1 MSQMFFYDEQIRR
14 YLLQFT
20 RMFSLFEVEY
30 GRDEQGT
37 ADLVR
42 VPIRY
47 GDASRQAQTILNQ
60 NSANSLNATPMMTF
74 HITGLTYDRERMQEP
89 YHVNKMFVRQRTW
102 DPGTESYETTQGNA
116 FQVERLMP
124 VPYKLTVDLDIWTSN
139 TNQKMQLFE
148 QIATLFNPALEI
160 QATDNYI
167 DWTSLTVC
175 NLDSVRWSSK
185 TIPVN
190 TNTNEPLDIMT
201 MTFSMP
207 IWISS
212 PAKIKK
218 LGVVERVIAS
228 IFDAHGDTVN
238 AISNSDLLLGTRVK
252 VTPGGYQVLL
262 LDNQLQVLQSKQPPV
277 HPDRL
282 SLDPFGFPVS
292 ENPQITWP
300 AVIGMYGVLRP
311 GISYITLADPWDPD
325 NGPHVVGTI
334 AVNPADDRLLIYNI
348 DPDTM
353 PQNTLSPVDAVVNPL
368 TAGPQDGLDSSMT
381 GQRYLLNESTG
392 SDSNL
397 SNPLAWLGVNN
408 QPLIANAND
417 IIEFDGSRWVIA
429 FHSQSTTG
437 PQYVTNLTT
446 GIQYYWNG
454 TKWNKSIDGLYP
466 GGEWTLVL

>member
-1 MSQMFFYDEQIRR
+1 MQLFFYDEQIRR

-30 GRDEQGT
+30 GRNEQGT
-37 ADLVR
+37 SDLVR

-89 YHVNKMFVRQRTW
+89 YHVNKMMVRQRTW

-124 VPYKLTVDLDIWTSN
+124 VPYKLTIDLDIWTSN

-175 NLDSVRWSSK
+175 NLDAVKWSSK
-185 TIPVN
+185 TIPVG

-228 IFDAHGDTVN
+228 IFDAQGDAVN
-238 AISNSDLLLGTRVK
+238 AITNSDLLLGTRVK
-252 VTPGGYQVLL
+252 VTPWSYQVLL
-262 LDNQLQVLQSKQPPV
+262 LDGQLQVLQPAQPV
-277 HPDRL
+277 NPDRI
-282 SLDPFGFPVS
+282 SLAPFTFPIV

-300 AVIGMYGVLRP
+300 TVIGAYGVLRP
-311 GISYITLADPWDPD
+311 GISYITLDNPWAPD
-325 NGPHVVGTI
+325 SSIIGTI

-348 DPDTM
+348 DPDTA
-353 PQNTLSPVDAVVNPL
+353 PQNTLSPVDAVINPL
-368 TAGPQDGLDSSMT
+368 TVGPGDGLDPAAV

-392 SDSNL
+392 SADNS
-397 SNPLAWLGVNN
+397 SNPTAWQGTGG

-417 IIEFDGSRWVIA
+417 IIEYNGTRWVIA
-429 FHSQSTTG
+429 FNSASTD
-437 PQYVTNLTT
+437 PQYVVNLTT
-446 GIQYYWNG
+446 GIQYFWNG
-454 TKWNKSIDGLYP
+454 TKWVKSIDGLYT
-466 GGEWTLVL
+466 GGTWNLVL

>member
-1 MSQMFFYDEQIRR
+1 MFFNDDQIRR

-30 GRDEQGT
+30 GRNEQGT
-37 ADLVR
+37 TDLIR

-47 GDASRQAQTILNQ
+47 GDASRNAQTILNQ
-60 NSANSLNATPMMTF
+60 NSANSLNATPMMTL
-74 HITGLTYDRERMQEP
+74 HITALAYDRERMQEP
-89 YHVNKMFVRQRTW
+89 YHVNKMMVRQRTW

-124 VPYKLTVDLDIWTSN
+124 VPYKLTIDLDIWTSN

-167 DWTSLTVC
+167 DWTSLSVC
-175 NLDSVRWSSK
+175 NLDNVKWSSRSVPQG
-185 TIPVN
+185 TGDPI
-190 TNTNEPLDIMT
+190 DIMT

-228 IFDAHGDTVN
+228 IFDAQGDAVN
-238 AISNSDLLLGTRVK
+238 AITNSDLLLGTRIK
-252 VTPGGYQVLL
+252 ITPWSYQVLL
-262 LDNQLQVLQSKQPPV
+262 LDGQLQVLQPPQPV
-277 HPDRL
+277 NPDRI
-282 SLDPFGFPVS
+282 SLAPFDFPIV

-300 AVIGMYGVLRP
+300 TVINAYGVLRP
-311 GISYITLADPWDPD
+311 GISYVTLDNPWDPD
-325 NGPHVVGTI
+325 SSIVGTI

-348 DPDTM
+348 DPDTA
-353 PQNTLSPVDAVVNPL
+353 PQNTLSPVDAVINPL
-368 TAGPQDGLDSSMT
+368 TSGPGDGLDSSLT
-381 GQRYLLNESTG
+381 GQRYLLNEGTG
-392 SDSNL
+392 DANNS
-397 SNPLAWLGVNN
+397 SNPIAWLGTGG

-417 IIEFDGSRWVIA
+417 IIEYNGTRWVIA
-429 FHSQSTTG
+429 FNSASTD
-437 PQYVTNLTT
+437 PQYVVNLTT
-446 GIQYYWNG
+446 GIQYFWNG
-454 TKWNKSIDGLYP
+454 TKWVKSIDGLYT
-466 GGEWTLVL
+466 GGTWNLVL

>member
-1 MSQMFFYDEQIRR
+1 MQLFFYDEQIRR

-30 GRDEQGT
+30 GRNEQGT
-37 ADLVR
+37 SDLVR

-89 YHVNKMFVRQRTW
+89 YHVNKMLVRQRTW
-102 DPGTESYETTQGNA
+102 NPTTETYETTQGNA

-124 VPYKLTVDLDIWTSN
+124 VPYKLTIDLDIWTSN

-175 NLDSVRWSSK
+175 NLDQVRWSSRS
-185 TIPVN
+185 IPVG
-190 TNTNEPLDIMT
+190 TNDPIDIMT

-228 IFDAHGDTVN
+228 IFDAQGDAVN
-238 AISNSDLLLGTRVK
+238 AISNNDLLLGTRVK
-252 VTPGGYQVLL
+252 VTPWSYQVLL
-262 LDNQLQVLQSKQPPV
+262 LDGQLQVLQPPQV
-277 HPDRL
+277 VNPDRL
-282 SLDPFGFPVS
+282 SLAPFAFPIV
-292 ENPQITWP
+292 ETPQITWP
-300 AVIGMYGVLRP
+300 TVINAYGVLRP
-311 GISYITLADPWDPD
+311 GISYITLDNPWAPD
-325 NGPHVVGTI
+325 SSIVGTI
-334 AVNPADDRLLIYNI
+334 AVNPADDRLLIFNI
-348 DPDTM
+348 NPDTA
-353 PQNTLSPVDAVVNPL
+353 PQDTLAPVDAVVNPL
-368 TAGPQDGLDSSMT
+368 TTGPGDGLDSSMT
-381 GQRYLLNESTG
+381 GQRYLLNEGTG
-392 SDSNL
+392 NAGNAM
-397 SNPLAWLGVNN
+397 NPIAWQGTSG

-417 IIEFDGSRWVIA
+417 IIEYDGTRWVIA
-429 FHSQSTTG
+429 FNSTSTD
-437 PQYVTNLTT
+437 PQYVVNLTT

-454 TKWNKSIDGLYP
+454 TTWVKSIDGLYT
-466 GGEWTLVL
+466 GGTWNLVL

>member
-1 MSQMFFYDEQIRR
+1 MQLFFYDEQIRR

-30 GRDEQGT
+30 GRNEQGT
-37 ADLVR
+37 TDLIR

-89 YHVNKMFVRQRTW
+89 YHVNKMMVRQRTW

-124 VPYKLTVDLDIWTSN
+124 VPYKLTIDLDIWTSN

-175 NLDSVRWSSK
+175 NLDNVKWSSK
-185 TIPVN
+185 TIPVA
-190 TNTNEPLDIMT
+190 TNVNEPLDIMT

-228 IFDAHGDTVN
+228 IFDAQGDAVN
-238 AISNSDLLLGTRVK
+238 AITNNDLLLGTRVK
-252 VTPGGYQVLL
+252 VTPWGYQVLL
-262 LDNQLQVLQSKQPPV
+262 LDGQLQVLQPPQPVNPN
-277 HPDRL
+277 RL
-282 SLDPFGFPVS
+282 SLDPFGFPIV

-300 AVIGMYGVLRP
+300 TVINAYGVLP
-311 GISYITLADPWDPD
+311 GISYITLDNPWAPD
-325 NGPHVVGTI
+325 SSIIGTI

-348 DPDTM
+348 DPDTA
-353 PQNTLSPVDAVVNPL
+353 PQNTLAPVDAVINPL
-368 TAGPQDGLDSSMT
+368 TSSPGNGLDPAAV

-392 SDSNL
+392 SADNP
-397 SNPLAWLGVNN
+397 SNPLAWQGTGA
-408 QPLIANAND
+408 QPLIAHAND
-417 IIEFDGSRWVIA
+417 IIEYNGTRWVVA
-429 FHSQSTTG
+429 FNSQDSTDA
-437 PQYVTNLTT
+437 QYVINLTT
-446 GIQYYWNG
+446 GIQYYWNS
-454 TKWNKSIDGLYP
+454 TDSNRWVKSIDGLYP
-466 GGEWTLVL
+466 GGTWNLVL

>member
-30 GRDEQGT
+30 GRNEQGT
-37 ADLVR
+37 NDLIR

-47 GDASRQAQTILNQ
+47 GDASRNAQTILNQ
-60 NSANSLNATPMMTF
+60 NSANSLNATPLMTF
-74 HITGLTYDRERMQEP
+74 YITALAYDRERMQEP

-124 VPYKLTVDLDIWTSN
+124 VPYKLTVNLDIWTSN

-175 NLDSVRWSSK
+175 NLDNVNWSSRS
-185 TIPVN
+185 IPVN
-190 TNTNEPLDIMT
+190 NTDPIDVMT

-218 LGVVERVIAS
+218 LGVVERIIAS
-228 IFDAHGDTVN
+228 IFDAQGDTVN
-238 AISNSDLLLGTRVK
+238 AISNNDLLLGTRVK

-262 LDNQLQVLQSKQPPV
+262 LDNQLQVLQSTQPPV
-277 HPDRL
+277 RPDRL
-282 SLDPFGFPVS
+282 SLEPFGFPVA
-292 ENPQITWP
+292 ENPQITWS

-311 GISYITLADPWDPD
+311 GISYITLADPWDPQND
-325 NGPHVVGTI
+325 HPVVGTI
-334 AVNPADDRLLIYNI
+334 AINPADDRLLIFNI
-348 DPDTM
+348 DPDTI

-368 TAGPQDGLDSSMT
+368 TAGPADGLDSSIT

-392 SDSNL
+392 SETNT
-397 SNPLAWLGVNN
+397 SNPLAWAGINN

-417 IIEFDGSRWVIA
+417 IIEFDGSRWVVA
-429 FHSQSTTG
+429 FHSQSITE

-454 TKWNKSIDGLYP
+454 TKWVKSIDGLYP

>member
-30 GRDEQGT
+30 GRNEQGT
-37 ADLVR
+37 NDLIR

-47 GDASRQAQTILNQ
+47 GDASRNAQTILNQ
-60 NSANSLNATPMMTF
+60 NSANSLNATPLMTF
-74 HITGLTYDRERMQEP
+74 HITALAYDRERMQEP

-124 VPYKLTVDLDIWTSN
+124 VPYKLTIDLDIWTSN

-167 DWTSLTVC
+167 DWTSLSVC
-175 NLDSVRWSSK
+175 NLDNVKWTSRSVPQG
-185 TIPVN
+185 TGDPI
-190 TNTNEPLDIMT
+190 DIMT

-218 LGVVERVIAS
+218 LGVVERVIFS
-228 IFDAHGDTVN
+228 IFDAQGDAAN
-238 AISNSDLLLGTRVK
+238 AISNSDLLLGTRIK

-262 LDNQLQVLQSKQPPV
+262 LDNQLQVLQSTQPPV
-277 HPDRL
+277 QPDRL
-282 SLDPFGFPVS
+282 SLEPFGFPVA

-325 NGPHVVGTI
+325 NGSPVVGTI

-353 PQNTLSPVDAVVNPL
+353 PQNTLAPVDAVVNPL
-368 TAGPQDGLDSSMT
+368 TSGPNDGLDSSLI

-392 SDSNL
+392 SESNL
-397 SNPLAWLGVNN
+397 NNPIAWIGTNN

-429 FHSQSTTG
+429 FHSQGTTG

-454 TKWNKSIDGLYP
+454 IKWAKSIDGLYP

>member
-1 MSQMFFYDEQIRR
+1 MQLFFYDEQIRR

-30 GRDEQGT
+30 GRNEQGT
-37 ADLVR
+37 SDLIR

-47 GDASRQAQTILNQ
+47 GDASRNAQTILNQ

-89 YHVNKMFVRQRTW
+89 YHVNKMLVRQRTYN
-102 DPGTESYETTQGNA
+102 PTTETYETTQGNA

-175 NLDSVRWSSK
+175 NLDQVRWSSRS
-185 TIPVN
+185 IPVG
-190 TNTNEPLDIMT
+190 TNDPIDIMT

-228 IFDAHGDTVN
+228 IFDAQGDTVN
-238 AISNSDLLLGTRVK
+238 AITNNDLLLGTRVK
-252 VTPGGYQVLL
+252 VTPWSYQVLL
-262 LDNQLQVLQSKQPPV
+262 LDGQLQVLQPPQV
-277 HPDRL
+277 VNPDRL
-282 SLDPFGFPVS
+282 SLAPFTFPIV

-300 AVIGMYGVLRP
+300 TVINAYGVLRP
-311 GISYITLADPWDPD
+311 GISYITLDNPWAPD
-325 NGPHVVGTI
+325 SSIVGTI
-334 AVNPADDRLLIYNI
+334 AVNPADDRLLIFNI
-348 DPDTM
+348 NPDTA
-353 PQNTLSPVDAVVNPL
+353 PQNTLAPVDAVINPL
-368 TAGPQDGLDSSMT
+368 VTGPGDGLDSSMT
-381 GQRYLLNESTG
+381 GQRYLFNESTG
-392 SDSNL
+392 NAANAI
-397 SNPLAWLGVNN
+397 NPIAWQGTGG
-408 QPLIANAND
+408 QPLIAHAND
-417 IIEFDGSRWVIA
+417 IVEYDGTRWVVV
-429 FHSQSTTG
+429 FNSRDSTDA
-437 PQYVTNLTT
+437 QYVINLTT
-446 GIQYYWNG
+446 GIQYYWNS
-454 TKWNKSIDGLYP
+454 TEWVKSIDGLYP
-466 GGEWTLVL
+466 GGSWNLVL

>member
-1 MSQMFFYDEQIRR
+1 MFFYDEQIRR

-30 GRDEQGT
+30 GRNEQGT
-37 ADLVR
+37 TDLVR

-102 DPGTESYETTQGNA
+102 DPGTESYETSQGNA

-124 VPYKLTVDLDIWTSN
+124 VPYKLTLDLDIWTSN

-175 NLDSVRWSSK
+175 NLDNVKWSSRSV
-185 TIPVN
+185 PVG
-190 TNTNEPLDIMT
+190 TNDPIDIMT

-207 IWISS
+207 IWVSS

-238 AISNSDLLLGTRVK
+238 AITNNDLLLGTRVK

-277 HPDRL
+277 SPDRL
-282 SLDPFGFPVS
+282 SLDPFDFPVA

-300 AVIGMYGVLRP
+300 SVINMYGALRP
-311 GISYITLADPWDPD
+311 GISYITLSDPWDPNND
-325 NGPHVVGTI
+325 HPVVGTI
-334 AVNPADDRLLIYNI
+334 AVNPADDRLLIFNI
-348 DPDTM
+348 DPDTI

-368 TAGPQDGLDSSMT
+368 TGGPDYGLDPAAV

-392 SDSNL
+392 SAANP
-397 SNPLAWLGVNN
+397 SNPLAWLGSGG

-417 IIEFDGSRWVIA
+417 IIEFDGAQWKIV
-429 FHSQSTTG
+429 FQSQGTTT

-454 TKWNKSIDGLYP
+454 IKWVKSIDGLYP

>member
-1 MSQMFFYDEQIRR
+1 MFFYDEQIRR

>member
-1 MSQMFFYDEQIRR
+1 MFFYDEQIRR

-30 GRDEQGT
+30 GRNEQGT
-37 ADLVR
+37 NDLIR

-47 GDASRQAQTILNQ
+47 GDASRNAQTILNQ
-60 NSANSLNATPMMTF
+60 NSANSLNATPLMTF

-102 DPGTESYETTQGNA
+102 DPGTESYETIQGNA

-124 VPYKLTVDLDIWTSN
+124 VPYKLTLDLDIWTSN

-175 NLDSVRWSSK
+175 NLDNVRWSSK

-207 IWISS
+207 IWVSS

-218 LGVVERVIAS
+218 LGVVERVIAN
-228 IFDAHGDTVN
+228 IFDAQGDLNN
-238 AISNSDLLLGTRVK
+238 AVTNNDLLLGTRIK
-252 VTPGGYQVLL
+252 ITPGGYQVLL

-277 HPDRL
+277 QPDRL
-282 SLDPFGFPVS
+282 SLEPFGFPVA
-292 ENPQITWP
+292 ENPQITWSS
-300 AVIGMYGVLRP
+300 VIGMYGVLRP

-334 AVNPADDRLLIYNI
+334 AINPADDRLLIFNI

-368 TAGPQDGLDSSMT
+368 TSGPGDGLDSSIT

-392 SDSNL
+392 SAANP
-397 SNPLAWLGVNN
+397 SNPTAWLGTSG

-417 IIEFDGSRWVIA
+417 IIEFDGVRWAVV
-429 FHSQSTTG
+429 FQSQGTTT

-446 GIQYYWNG
+446 GIQYFWDGN
-454 TKWNKSIDGLYP
+454 KWVKSIDGLYP

>member
-1 MSQMFFYDEQIRR
+1 MTQMFFNDDQIRR

-30 GRDEQGT
+30 GRNEQGT
-37 ADLVR
+37 TDLVR

-89 YHVNKMFVRQRTW
+89 YHVNKMLVRQRTW
-102 DPGTESYETTQGNA
+102 NPTTETYETTQGNA

-175 NLDSVRWSSK
+175 NLDNVRWSSK

-228 IFDAHGDTVN
+228 IFDAQGD
-238 AISNSDLLLGTRVK
+238 AISNNDLLLGTRVK
-252 VTPGGYQVLL
+252 VTPWSYQVLL
-262 LDNQLQVLQSKQPPV
+262 LDGQLQVLQPPQV
-277 HPDRL
+277 VNPDRL
-282 SLDPFGFPVS
+282 SLAPFTFPIV

-300 AVIGMYGVLRP
+300 TVINAYGVLRP
-311 GISYITLADPWDPD
+311 GISYITLDNPWAPD
-325 NGPHVVGTI
+325 SSIVGTI
-334 AVNPADDRLLIYNI
+334 AVNPADDRLLIFNI
-348 DPDTM
+348 NPDTA
-353 PQNTLSPVDAVVNPL
+353 PQDTLAPVDAVINPL
-368 TAGPQDGLDSSMT
+368 VTGPGDGLDSSLI
-381 GQRYLLNESTG
+381 GQRYLFNEGTG
-392 SDSNL
+392 SAGNP
-397 SNPLAWLGVNN
+397 SNPIAWQGTGG

-417 IIEFDGSRWVIA
+417 IVEYDGTRWVVV
-429 FHSQSTTG
+429 FDSQRTTDA
-437 PQYVTNLTT
+437 QYVVNLTT
-446 GIQYYWNG
+446 GIQYYWDSI
-454 TKWNKSIDGLYP
+454 KWVKSIDGLYP
-466 GGEWTLVL
+466 GGSWNLVL

>member
-1 MSQMFFYDEQIRR
+1 MQLFFYDEQIRR

-30 GRDEQGT
+30 GRNEQGT
-37 ADLVR
+37 SDLIR

-60 NSANSLNATPMMTF
+60 NSANSLNATPMMSF

-89 YHVNKMFVRQRTW
+89 YHVNKMLVRQRTW
-102 DPGTESYETTQGNA
+102 NPTTETYETTQGNA

-175 NLDSVRWSSK
+175 NLDNVRWSSR
-185 TIPVN
+185 TIPQGTDN
-190 TNTNEPLDIMT
+190 PIDIMT

-228 IFDAHGDTVN
+228 IFDAQGDTVN
-238 AISNSDLLLGTRVK
+238 AITDNDLLLGTRVK
-252 VTPGGYQVLL
+252 VTPWGYQVLL
-262 LDNQLQVLQSKQPPV
+262 LDGQLQVLQSSQPANL
-277 HPDRL
+277 DRISL
-282 SLDPFGFPVS
+282 SPFTFPIV

-300 AVIGMYGVLRP
+300 SVIGAYGVLRP
-311 GISYITLADPWDPD
+311 GISYISLDNLWEPD
-325 NGPHVVGTI
+325 SSIIGTI
-334 AVNPADDRLLIYNI
+334 AVNPSDNRLLIFNI
-348 DPDTM
+348 NPDTA
-353 PQNTLSPVDAVVNPL
+353 PQDTLTPVDAVINPL
-368 TAGPQDGLDSSMT
+368 TTAPGDGLDSSLT
-381 GQRYLLNESTG
+381 GQRYLINESTG
-392 SDSNL
+392 YAD
-397 SNPLAWLGVNN
+397 NPANPEAWLGTGG
-408 QPLIANAND
+408 QPLIAHAND
-417 IIEFDGSRWVIA
+417 IIEYDGSRWTVA
-429 FHSQSTTG
+429 FNSRDTTDA
-437 PQYVTNLTT
+437 QYVVNLTT

-454 TKWNKSIDGLYP
+454 TTWVKSIDGLYP
-466 GGEWTLVL
+466 GGSWKLVL

>member
-1 MSQMFFYDEQIRR
+1 MFFYDEQIRR

-30 GRDEQGT
+30 GRNEQGT
-37 ADLVR
+37 SDLVR

-74 HITGLTYDRERMQEP
+74 HITGLTYDRDRMQEP
-89 YHVNKMFVRQRTW
+89 YHVNKMLVRQRTW
-102 DPGTESYETTQGNA
+102 NPTTETYETTQGNA

-124 VPYKLTVDLDIWTSN
+124 VPYKLTIDLDIWTSN

-175 NLDSVRWSSK
+175 NLDNVRWSSK
-185 TIPVN
+185 TIPVG

-212 PAKIKK
+212 PAKVKK

-228 IFDAHGDTVN
+228 IFDAQGDAVN
-238 AISNSDLLLGTRVK
+238 ALINNDLLLGTRVK
-252 VTPGGYQVLL
+252 VTPWSYQVLL
-262 LDNQLQVLQSKQPPV
+262 LDGQLQVLQPAQPV
-277 HPDRL
+277 NPDRI
-282 SLDPFGFPVS
+282 SLAPFTFPIV

-300 AVIGMYGVLRP
+300 TVIGAYGVLRP
-311 GISYITLADPWDPD
+311 GISYITLDNPWAPD
-325 NGPHVVGTI
+325 SSIVGTI
-334 AVNPADDRLLIYNI
+334 AVNPADDRLLIFNI
-348 DPDTM
+348 DPDTA
-353 PQNTLSPVDAVVNPL
+353 PQNTLAPVDAVVNPL
-368 TAGPQDGLDSSMT
+368 VSGPGEGLNPAAI
-381 GQRYLLNESTG
+381 GQRYLFNEGTG
-392 SDSNL
+392 NTENAV
-397 SNPLAWLGVNN
+397 NPPAWQGTTG

-417 IIEFDGSRWVIA
+417 IVEYDGVRWVVV
-429 FHSQSTTG
+429 FDSQRR
-437 PQYVTNLTT
+437 PDAQYVINLTT
-446 GIQYYWNG
+446 GIQYYWNSE
-454 TKWNKSIDGLYP
+454 KWVKSIDGLYT
-466 GGEWTLVL
+466 GGTWNLVL

>member
-1 MSQMFFYDEQIRR
+1 MTQMFFNDDQIRR

-30 GRDEQGT
+30 GRNEQGT
-37 ADLVR
+37 SDLIR

-89 YHVNKMFVRQRTW
+89 YYVNKMMVRQRTW
-102 DPGTESYETTQGNA
+102 DPITESYETTQGNA

-124 VPYKLTVDLDIWTSN
+124 VPYKLTIDLDIWTSN

-175 NLDSVRWSSK
+175 NLDNVRWSSRS
-185 TIPVN
+185 IPQGTEN
-190 TNTNEPLDIMT
+190 PIDIMT
-201 MTFSMP
+201 MTFSLP

-228 IFDAHGDTVN
+228 IFDAQGDAVN
-238 AISNSDLLLGTRVK
+238 ALTDNDLLLGTRVK
-252 VTPGGYQVLL
+252 VTPWGYQVLL
-262 LDNQLQVLQSKQPPV
+262 LDGQLQVLQPAQPV
-277 HPDRL
+277 NSDRI
-282 SLDPFGFPVS
+282 SLAPFTFPIV

-300 AVIGMYGVLRP
+300 TVIGAYGVLRP
-311 GISYITLADPWDPD
+311 GISYITLDNPWAPD
-325 NGPHVVGTI
+325 SSIIGTV
-334 AVNPADDRLLIYNI
+334 AVNPADDRLLIINI
-348 DPDTM
+348 DPDTA

-368 TAGPQDGLDSSMT
+368 TAGPADGLDSSLT
-381 GQRYLLNESTG
+381 GQRYLLNEGTG
-392 SDSNL
+392 NAANP
-397 SNPLAWLGVNN
+397 SNPIAWGGANG

-417 IIEFDGSRWVIA
+417 IIEFDGSRWVVA
-429 FHSQSTTG
+429 FQSQSTTD

-446 GIQYYWNG
+446 GIQYFWDE
-454 TKWNKSIDGLYP
+454 TKWVKSIDGLYT
-466 GGEWTLVL
+466 GGSWNLVL

>member
-1 MSQMFFYDEQIRR
+1 MSQMFFFDEQIRR

-30 GRDEQGT
+30 GRNEQGT
-37 ADLVR
+37 SDLIR

-89 YHVNKMFVRQRTW
+89 YHVNKMMVRQRTW

-124 VPYKLTVDLDIWTSN
+124 VPYKLVIDLDIWTSN

-160 QATDNYI
+160 QSTDNYI
-167 DWTSLTVC
+167 DWTSLSVC
-175 NLDSVRWSSK
+175 NLDNVRWSSRS
-185 TIPVN
+185 IPQGTDN
-190 TNTNEPLDIMT
+190 PIDIMT

-228 IFDAHGDTVN
+228 IFDAQGDAVN
-238 AISNSDLLLGTRVK
+238 ALTDNDLLLGTRVK
-252 VTPGGYQVLL
+252 VTPWGYQVLL
-262 LDNQLQVLQSKQPPV
+262 LDGQLQVLQPAQPV
-277 HPDRL
+277 NPDRI
-282 SLDPFGFPVS
+282 SLDTFTFPIL

-300 AVIGMYGVLRP
+300 TVIGAYGVLRP
-311 GISYITLADPWDPD
+311 GISYITLDNPWAPD
-325 NGPHVVGTI
+325 SSIIGTV
-334 AVNPADDRLLIYNI
+334 AVNPADDRLLIINI
-348 DPDTM
+348 DPDTA

-368 TAGPQDGLDSSMT
+368 TAGPGDGLDSSLT
-381 GQRYLLNESTG
+381 GQRYLLNEGTG
-392 SDSNL
+392 NAANP
-397 SNPLAWLGVNN
+397 SNPIAWIGANG

-417 IIEFDGSRWVIA
+417 IIEFDGTRWVVV
-429 FHSQSTTG
+429 FQSQGTAG

-446 GIQYYWNG
+446 GIQYFWNE
-454 TKWNKSIDGLYP
+454 TKWVKSIDGLYT
-466 GGEWTLVL
+466 GGSWKLVL

>member
-1 MSQMFFYDEQIRR
+1 MQLFFYDEQIRR

-30 GRDEQGT
+30 GRNEQGT
-37 ADLVR
+37 TDLIR

-89 YHVNKMFVRQRTW
+89 YHVNKMMVRQRTW

-124 VPYKLTVDLDIWTSN
+124 VPYKLTIDLDIWTSN

-175 NLDSVRWSSK
+175 NLDNVKWSSK
-185 TIPVN
+185 VIPVG
-190 TNTNEPLDIMT
+190 TNVNEPLDIMT

-228 IFDAHGDTVN
+228 IFDAQGDTVN
-238 AISNSDLLLGTRVK
+238 AISNNDLLLGTRVK
-252 VTPGGYQVLL
+252 VTPWSYQVLL
-262 LDNQLQVLQSKQPPV
+262 LDGQLQVLQPPQPV
-277 HPDRL
+277 NPDRI
-282 SLDPFGFPVS
+282 SLAPFDFPIV

-300 AVIGMYGVLRP
+300 TVINAYGVLRP
-311 GISYITLADPWDPD
+311 GISYITLDNPWDPD
-325 NGPHVVGTI
+325 SSIVGTI

-348 DPDTM
+348 DPDTA
-353 PQNTLSPVDAVVNPL
+353 PQNTLPPVDAVINPL
-368 TAGPQDGLDSSMT
+368 TSGPGDGLDSSLT
-381 GQRYLLNESTG
+381 GQRYLLNEGTG
-392 SDSNL
+392 SADNS
-397 SNPLAWLGVNN
+397 SNPIAWQGTGG

-417 IIEFDGSRWVIA
+417 IIEYNGTRWVIA
-429 FHSQSTTG
+429 FNSASTD
-437 PQYVTNLTT
+437 PQYVVNLTT
-446 GIQYYWNG
+446 GIQYFWNG
-454 TKWNKSIDGLYP
+454 TKWVKSIDGGDT
-466 GGEWTLVL
+466 GGTWNLVL

>member
-1 MSQMFFYDEQIRR
+1 MQLFFYDEQIRR

-37 ADLVR
+37 TDLIR

-74 HITGLTYDRERMQEP
+74 HITGMMYDRDRMQEP
-89 YHVNKMFVRQRTW
+89 YHVNKMMVRQRTW
-102 DPGTESYETTQGNA
+102 DPATESYETTQGNA

-148 QIATLFNPALEI
+148 QIATLFNPSLEI

-167 DWTSLTVC
+167 DWTSLSVC
-175 NLDSVRWSSK
+175 NLDQVRWSSRSV
-185 TIPVN
+185 PVG
-190 TNTNEPLDIMT
+190 TNDPIDIMT

-228 IFDAHGDTVN
+228 IFDAQGDAVN
-238 AISNSDLLLGTRVK
+238 AIANNDLLLGTRVK
-252 VTPGGYQVLL
+252 VTPWSYQVLL
-262 LDNQLQVLQSKQPPV
+262 LDGQLQVLQPPQPVNPN
-277 HPDRL
+277 RL
-282 SLDPFGFPVS
+282 SLDPFTFPIV

-300 AVIGMYGVLRP
+300 TVIGAYGVLRP
-311 GISYITLADPWDPD
+311 GISYISLDNPWEPD
-325 NGPHVVGTI
+325 SPIIGTI

-348 DPDTM
+348 NPDTA
-353 PQNTLSPVDAVVNPL
+353 PQNTLDPVDAVIDPL
-368 TAGPQDGLDSSMT
+368 LTGPGDGLPASAV
-381 GQRYLLNESTG
+381 GQRYLLTESTG
-392 SDSNL
+392 DAANAF
-397 SNPLAWLGVNN
+397 NPLAWQGTTG
-408 QPLIANAND
+408 QPLIANVND
-417 IIEFDGSRWVIA
+417 IIEYNGLRWVVVFNSRDTQDA
-429 FHSQSTTG
+429 
-437 PQYVTNLTT
+437 QYVFNINT
-446 GIQYYWNG
+446 GLQYYWNG
-454 TKWNKSIDGLYP
+454 DKWVKSIDGLYT
-466 GGEWTLVL
+466 GGTWNLVL